1 MTVSVTPL
9 TGEAIAPVLPE
20 LARLRITVFRDWP
33 YLYDGTAGYEQAY
46 LSKFASARGAVIAT
60 AREGEEIVGC
70 ATAAPLDV
78 VEAEFA
84 APFRARG
91 LEVAH
96 IFYCGESVLLPA
108 YRGQGV
114 GHAFF
119 DQREAQARALGGFT
133 HSTFCSVLRP
143 DDHPL
148 RPNHYPSLDPF
159 WMKRGYAKVD
169 GMTTEFT
176 WKDIDQPAETAKT
189 MQFWMKAL

>member
-1 MTVSVTPL
+1 MSVTVTPL
-9 TGEAIAPVLPE
+9 TGANVAAVLPE
-20 LARLRITVFRDWP
+20 LARLRIEVFRAWP
-33 YLYDGTAGYEQAY
+33 YLYDGTMGYEQAY

-60 AREGEEIVGC
+60 ARDGDEIVGC
-70 ATAAPLDV
+70 ATAAPLGE

-91 LEVAH
+91 MEVAR

-108 YRGQGV
+108 YRGQGI

-119 DQREAQARALGGFT
+119 EQREARARALGGFT
-133 HSTFCSVLRP
+133 HSTFCGVVRP

-148 RPNHYPSLDPF
+148 RPNHYPPLDAF
-159 WMKRGYAKVD
+159 WIKRGYAKVD
-169 GMTTEFT
+169 GMTTEFA